1 MSQKIKYL
9 ETVHLK
15 TKEML
20 ECFGQKNIIPHF
32 ILFADKKAGVK
43 ERKQLRQELIKQ
55 IKNHKDFVK
64 YKKNF
69 DKDNFLQIG
78 EKPDCPF
85 ISFSISHC
93 DHLGAFLFT
102 FNWKTSIGFDV
113 EQRQR
118 ITEKLVGRIS
128 SKKEIQQSP
137 SPSLLWTAK
146 EAGLKCL
153 SNKKNPILLS
163 ECFISDWRKEPEKE
177 ICFFKCHSTRIN
189 KKAFGIARY
198 TTDLALA
205 YAETQLDKIS
215 MRNIKATI
223 AKQDQYNKTSCSNKL
238 GFS

>member
-1 MSQKIKYL
+1 M
-9 ETVHLK
+9 
-15 TKEML
+15 
-20 ECFGQKNIIPHF
+20 
-32 ILFADKKAGVK
+32 
-43 ERKQLRQELIKQ
+43 
-55 IKNHKDFVK
+55 
-64 YKKNF
+64 KKNF
-69 DKDNFLQIG
+69 DEDNFLQIG

-163 ECFISDWRKEPEKE
+163 ECFIFRLEKRAG
-177 ICFFKCHSTRIN
+177 K
-189 KKAFGIARY
+189 
-198 TTDLALA
+198 
-205 YAETQLDKIS
+205 
-215 MRNIKATI
+215 RN
-223 AKQDQYNKTSCSNKL
+223 L
-238 GFS
+238 LF